1 LPTSDVKEE
10 RYLRPAMANLKSESF
25 RTLFPALEK
34 LTYLN
39 SAAVAPLPSVSV
51 EAVNRQ
57 LQDVSLFGSSHYTAW
72 VDTKQRCRELVAQM
86 LDVRAGQIAFLRNT
100 SDGFSAVAH
109 GLEWKE
115 GDNIVSFS
123 GEFPSNFYPWRAIRD
138 RYGVE
143 LRLCGKSDGIVDE
156 EELIRLID
164 SKTRLVTISAVQ
176 FSSGFRADL
185 ERIGEAARKAG
196 ALFAV
201 DIIQAFGAIKLNLNT
216 LNVDIAAGASHKWL
230 CAPEGCGILFLS
242 ERARSLINPALV
254 GWISVEDEWNFTDR
268 EQAFI
273 NDARAYESG
282 TGPSALFYGLEQSL
296 RLLNDAGL
304 DEIEKHVIGLADYF
318 CSSLEGKPF
327 SVVGERTA
335 SNKSQIVSVCH
346 TGGRSASEIFR
357 ELEKKNIIVSA
368 RGRHLRVAPH
378 FFNNLNDIER
388 LVDALS

>member
-1 LPTSDVKEE
+1 
-10 RYLRPAMANLKSESF
+10 M
-25 RTLFPALEK
+25 
-34 LTYLN
+34 
-39 SAAVAPLPSVSV
+39 
-51 EAVNRQ
+51 
-57 LQDVSLFGSSHYTAW
+57 
-72 VDTKQRCRELVAQM
+72 
-86 LDVRAGQIAFLRNT
+86 
-100 SDGFSAVAH
+100 
-109 GLEWKE
+109 
-115 GDNIVSFS
+115 
-123 GEFPSNFYPWRAIRD
+123 
-138 RYGVE
+138 
-143 LRLCGKSDGIVDE
+143 
-156 EELIRLID
+156 
-164 SKTRLVTISAVQ
+164 
-176 FSSGFRADL
+176 
-185 ERIGEAARKAG
+185 
-196 ALFAV
+196 
-201 DIIQAFGAIKLNLNT
+201 
-216 LNVDIAAGASHKWL
+216 
-230 CAPEGCGILFLS
+230 FLS